1 MLIHYSQIKAAK
13 GNNIKKGKIWD
24 IIVSKHQEK
33 YEGRNK
39 KAIQV
44 SIL

>member
-1 MLIHYSQIKAAK
+1 MTIHYSQIKAAS
-13 GNNIKKGKIWD
+13 NNIKKGKVWD
-24 IIVSKHQEK
+24 IIVSKHQEE